1 MKRLDIESELLEL
14 GAPAGR
20 QGYIQMVTALEFI
33 MQHDDVMCATAN
45 LYPYVAER
53 LNTVPPRVERN
64 IREEIYAIWSRGNQD
79 RLNEL
84 FVNREKC
91 PPGSKEFLY
100 TLAHRLRHEKVKQ
113 QACFFPFGPFF
124 KTRALLLAFFLRCFN
139 IFQYPLRRS
148 LHHGTHVFFVLQQRF
163 VIGIGQE
170 PTFKYY

>member
-33 MQHDDVMCATAN
+33 MQHDDVMCAAAN

-100 TLAHRLRHEKVKQ
+100 TLAHRLRHVNPGDYYIIKNSEPPSVILECGFLSN
-113 QACFFPFGPFF
+113 ANDE
-124 KTRALLLAFFLRCFN
+124 ALLQNEEHMRAMMK
-139 IFQYPLRRS
+139 
-148 LHHGTHVFFVLQQRF
+148 GAAE
-163 VIGIGQE
+163 GIL
-170 PTFKYY
+170 KYVEAAEEKSQ

>member
-53 LNTVPPRVERN
+53 LNTVPPRVERY

-113 QACFFPFGPFF
+113 QA
-124 KTRALLLAFFLRCFN
+124 
-139 IFQYPLRRS
+139 
-148 LHHGTHVFFVLQQRF
+148 
-163 VIGIGQE
+163 
-170 PTFKYY
+170 

>member
-33 MQHDDVMCATAN
+33 MQHDDVMCAAAN

-79 RLNEL
+79 RLNECL
-84 FVNREKC
+84 SIVKNVRRAQRNF
-91 PPGSKEFLY
+91 S
-100 TLAHRLRHEKVKQ
+100 TRLRTGFATK
-113 QACFFPFGPFF
+113 
-124 KTRALLLAFFLRCFN
+124 R
-139 IFQYPLRRS
+139 
-148 LHHGTHVFFVLQQRF
+148 
-163 VIGIGQE
+163 
-170 PTFKYY
+170 

>member
-20 QGYIQMVTALEFI
+20 QGYIQMVTAPEFI
-33 MQHDDVMCATAN
+33 MQHDDVMCAAAN

-113 QACFFPFGPFF
+113 QA
-124 KTRALLLAFFLRCFN
+124 
-139 IFQYPLRRS
+139 
-148 LHHGTHVFFVLQQRF
+148 
-163 VIGIGQE
+163 
-170 PTFKYY
+170 

>member
-33 MQHDDVMCATAN
+33 MQHDDVMCAAAN

-84 FVNREKC
+84 FVNRENVRRAQRNF
-91 PPGSKEFLY
+91 S
-100 TLAHRLRHEKVKQ
+100 TRLRTGFATK
-113 QACFFPFGPFF
+113 
-124 KTRALLLAFFLRCFN
+124 R
-139 IFQYPLRRS
+139 
-148 LHHGTHVFFVLQQRF
+148 
-163 VIGIGQE
+163 
-170 PTFKYY
+170 

>member
-64 IREEIYAIWSRGNQD
+64 IREEIYA
-79 RLNEL
+79 
-84 FVNREKC
+84 
-91 PPGSKEFLY
+91 
-100 TLAHRLRHEKVKQ
+100 
-113 QACFFPFGPFF
+113 QASPRKGE
-124 KTRALLLAFFLRCFN
+124 AAGL
-139 IFQYPLRRS
+139 IFSFRP
-148 LHHGTHVFFVLQQRF
+148 VF
-163 VIGIGQE
+163 
-170 PTFKYY
+170 

>member
-33 MQHDDVMCATAN
+33 MQHDDVMCAAAN

-91 PPGSKEFLY
+91 PLVTSRTTMGSNN
-100 TLAHRLRHEKVKQ
+100 LANQEGYIYLTSV
-113 QACFFPFGPFF
+113 
-124 KTRALLLAFFLRCFN
+124 
-139 IFQYPLRRS
+139 S
-148 LHHGTHVFFVLQQRF
+148 LPVWESM
-163 VIGIGQE
+163 I
-170 PTFKYY
+170 

>member
-33 MQHDDVMCATAN
+33 MCAATN

-113 QACFFPFGPFF
+113 QA
-124 KTRALLLAFFLRCFN
+124 
-139 IFQYPLRRS
+139 
-148 LHHGTHVFFVLQQRF
+148 
-163 VIGIGQE
+163 
-170 PTFKYY
+170 

>member
-1 MKRLDIESELLEL
+1 MEPPPGGKGIFKWSR
-14 GAPAGR
+14 R
-20 QGYIQMVTALEFI
+20 FEFI
-33 MQHDDVMCATAN
+33 MQHDDVMCAATN

-113 QACFFPFGPFF
+113 QA
-124 KTRALLLAFFLRCFN
+124 
-139 IFQYPLRRS
+139 
-148 LHHGTHVFFVLQQRF
+148 
-163 VIGIGQE
+163 
-170 PTFKYY
+170 